1 MIFRRP
7 TTAGGPSGPADGAT
21 LSGIIPDVDPSAS
34 IADDARIRLRAGLIS
49 LVVSVVLLGAKYG
62 AYRLTGS
69 TAILSDALESIVNVV
84 AAVFALG
91 GLVFAGRPADRNHPY
106 GHGKIEFFSAAF
118 EGGLI
123 AFAAVLIIY
132 EVVQSLIRGVEV
144 QQLEAGLAIVLAAGL
159 VNLLLGVFLVRTGR
173 RHSSL
178 TLVADG
184 QHVLSDFWTSIG
196 IVAGLILVRVT
207 GLAWLDPVVAAL
219 VALNLMWTGVRLVRQ
234 AAGGLLDEED
244 TPLLGRLLAILQS
257 HVGQG
262 VIRVHHLRAIRAGRF
277 HHVDAH
283 LVVPE
288 FWSVDRAHELAET
301 LAARVIKA
309 LGVEG
314 ELVFHTDPCH
324 RIYCACAT
332 STTAPCGAS
341 PSAAARA
348 SPWKRP
354 SSQTCRADRIPRGAR
369 PLSPASN
376 LRDSVPWECSRLE
389 RPVLPAIAERIDQGG
404 TRCPGP
410 AESGSPCSR
419 SSPRWPSPGRRPGPS
434 RGSPTSS

>member
-1 MIFRRP
+1 MEP
-7 TTAGGPSGPADGAT
+7 GVSVAE
-21 LSGIIPDVDPSAS
+21 
-34 IADDARIRLRAGLIS
+34 DARVRLRAGLIS
-49 LVVSVVLLGAKYG
+49 LVVSVVLLGAKYA

-132 EVVQSLIRGVEV
+132 EVGQSLIRGVEV
-144 QQLEAGLAIVLAAGL
+144 RQIEAGLAIVVAAGL
-159 VNLLLGVFLVRTGR
+159 ANLLLGWFLLRTGR
-173 RHSSL
+173 RYDSL

-184 QHVLSDFWTSIG
+184 QHVLSDFWTSAG
-196 IVAGLILVRVT
+196 IVVGLLLVRVT

-219 VALNLMWTGVRLVRQ
+219 VALNLMWTGFRLVRR

-244 TPLLGRLLAILQS
+244 TELLNRLLAVLQR

-262 VIRVHHLRAIRAGRF
+262 VIRIHHLRAIRAGRF

-301 LAARVIKA
+301 LAAQVIVE
-309 LGVEG
+309 LGVAG

-324 RIYCACAT
+324 RIYCAMCDLDDC
-332 STTAPCGAS
+332 PVRRE
-341 PSAAARA
+341 PFH
-348 SPWKRP
+348 
-354 SSQTCRADRIPRGAR
+354 AR
-369 PLSPASN
+369 PDLT
-376 LRDSVPWECSRLE
+376 LE
-389 RPVLPAIAERIDQGG
+389 EAVQPDM
-404 TRCPGP
+404 
-410 AESGSPCSR
+410 
-419 SSPRWPSPGRRPGPS
+419 PR
-434 RGSPTSS
+434 

>member
-1 MIFRRP
+1 M
-7 TTAGGPSGPADGAT
+7 AT
-21 LSGIIPDVDPSAS
+21 

-49 LVVSVVLLGAKYG
+49 LVVSALLLGAKYE

-132 EVVQSLIRGVEV
+132 EVARSLIRGVEV
-144 QQLEAGLAIVLAAGL
+144 RQLEAGLGIVLVAGV
-159 VNLLLGVFLVRTGR
+159 VNLLLGKFLVRTGR

-219 VALNLMWTGVRLVRQ
+219 VALNLMWTGVRLVRH

-244 TPLLGRLLAILQS
+244 TALLGRLLEVLQQ

-262 VIRVHHLRAIRAGRF
+262 VIRIHHLRAIRAGRF

-301 LAARVIKA
+301 LAARVIKE

-314 ELVFHTDPCH
+314 ELAFHTDPCH
-324 RIYCACAT
+324 QIYCAMCDLDDC
-332 STTAPCGAS
+332 PVRRQ
-341 PSAAARA
+341 PF
-348 SPWKRP
+348 
-354 SSQTCRADRIPRGAR
+354 RG
-369 PLSPASN
+369 
-376 LRDSVPWECSRLE
+376 
-389 RPVLPAIAERIDQGG
+389 
-404 TRCPGP
+404 
-410 AESGSPCSR
+410 R
-419 SSPRWPSPGRRPGPS
+419 SSLTLEEAVQPDMPR
-434 RGSPTSS
+434 